1 MRGPEGRSALG
12 GRSRCDSCGEAL
24 RPGELMPILS
34 YSLQRGRCRRC
45 GAPIDGRHVTVEVA
59 SAAIGLVAALAH
71 PLALALATA
80 LLGWWLLLIR
90 SEEHTSE
97 LQTLL
102 RIS

>member
-1 MRGPEGRSALG
+1 MRWPEGRSALG

-24 RPGELMPILS
+24 RPGALMPILS
-34 YSLQRGRCRRC
+34 YYLQRGRCRRC

-80 LLGWWLLLIR
+80 LLGWWLLLIADRR
-90 SEEHTSE
+90 STRLTS
-97 LQTLL
+97 
-102 RIS
+102 SN